1 MAPPAK
7 PKPVRKANPLK
18 NRAPVKAPPP
28 TLVRQAAA
36 GAAAAARQAA
46 AAPTKRAC
54 PNKECSMPTVVDGI
68 CHNCGFIVE
77 ESTIVSE
84 VTFGENS
91 SGAAVVQGSYVSADQ
106 SGARS
111 IGPAFKRAGGGED
124 REATIRD
131 GRRQMQSMGAQ
142 LQISDPTVAAGVQIF
157 KLAAMSNFIQGRRM
171 DMVAAVCLYSAC
183 RKYKPCRVMLIDFAD
198 LVQTNVFKLGHTFK
212 KLHEAITIAKEGIQ
226 PVLPEELIFRFAQR
240 LEFGPLMT
248 KVAEDAIRMVQRM
261 SMDWMVMGRRPSG
274 VCGACLILA
283 ARMNN
288 FRRTITEVV
297 YIVKVTTHTIQKR
310 LEEFK
315 QTPSSAL
322 TVEEFLHNEFL
333 ESAHDPPSFY
343 EKTEEFQK
351 TKKRRKRKGHDGAG
365 QEEDGSADENGESET
380 PSPNKRQKTASSEAA
395 VISATAN
402 EIDSLVE
409 GASSPEPPAQPVIEL
424 RRDADGFAIPPQPTQ
439 SHDIPIDPALIDN
452 AIEDQSGTS
461 LEKLNDEFNDTP
473 IPVEEDEEGDDD
485 VDISALA
492 ATLAAPATKK
502 RKRVQKDIMVPEE
515 WSTAESVLENQI
527 NEIISDP
534 NAIHQAENFAHE
546 NQINEMISD
555 PNTIHHAQNFA
566 QAQVKVAARMEAEE
580 VENPRKE
587 ISMDV
592 HIGEDEFEDDPEV
605 QNCLL
610 SAADVARKEKV
621 WVNANKDWL
630 RKQQLKLWAKKEAEN
645 GPPKARRN
653 RKKKPR
659 IGEGQT
665 SAASSPGEAAV
676 NALKLRAFSK
686 KINYDAIHSLFS
698 DGPNKRSDK
707 NALGS
712 AGTSRITS
720 RAGSELGDSD
730 TESIASSAAP
740 SVSDSISSSAV
751 GENISMIRTA
761 ESRSSRS
768 AKARARAK
776 AKANAEEAAKKVAQI
791 EEDDEDMDDDDYIKP
806 PTAAEPAPTE
816 EDEEEDWRSSLKKSQ
831 TPAALGD
838 DQEGD
843 DDEEDYDDFGGI
855 EPGGLGDDDT
865 AMGDGTE
872 YGDEEEDYGADD
884 Y

>member
-1 MAPPAK
+1 MAPK
-7 PKPVRKANPLK
+7 PKPQPVRKANPLK
-18 NRAPVKAPPP
+18 NRAPIKAPPP

-36 GAAAAARQAA
+36 GAAAAAARAA
-46 AAPTKRAC
+46 TQPTKRAC
-54 PNKECSMPTVVDGI
+54 PNKECSAPTVLDGI

-77 ESTIVSE
+77 ESSIVSE

-111 IGPAFKRAGGGED
+111 TGLAFQRSGGGED
-124 REATIRD
+124 RESTIRD
-131 GRRQMQSMGAQ
+131 GRRYMQSMGAQ
-142 LQISDPTVAAGVQIF
+142 LLVNDSTIQAGMQIF

-183 RKYKPCRVMLIDFAD
+183 RKTTPCKVMLIDFAD
-198 LVQTNVFKLGHTFK
+198 LVQANVFKLGHTFK

-226 PVLPEELIFRFAQR
+226 PVLPEDLIFRFAKR
-240 LEFGPLMT
+240 LEFGPMMT

-351 TKKRRKRKGHDGAG
+351 TKKRRKRRGHDGEH
-365 QEEDGSADENGESET
+365 QEEDGSGSENGESES
-380 PSPNKRQKTASSEAA
+380 PSPNKRQKTANPEAA
-395 VISATAN
+395 SSSGTATDN
-402 EIDSLVE
+402 QT
-409 GASSPEPPAQPVIEL
+409 ASTPESTPQPAQPAQPPVEL
-424 RRDADGFAIPPQPTQ
+424 RRDADGFVIPPQPTQ
-439 SHDIPIDPALIDN
+439 SHDIPIDPELMES
-452 AIEDQSGTS
+452 AIEEQSGTT
-461 LEKLNDEFNDTP
+461 LEKLNDAFNDAVVP
-473 IPVEEDEEGDDD
+473 AEEEEDEIDAE
-485 VDISALA
+485 IA
-492 ATLAAPATKK
+492 AVIASNPLK
-502 RKRVQKDIMVPEE
+502 RKRVQKDIMVPEP
-515 WSTAESVLENQI
+515 WQSVESQMEK
-527 NEIISDP
+527 EIGEIVSDP
-534 NAIHQAENFAHE
+534 HSLEHAE
-546 NQINEMISD
+546 QY
-555 PNTIHHAQNFA
+555 A
-566 QAQVKVAARMEAEE
+566 QAQVNVAAYMSAAEQT
-580 VENPRKE
+580 NPPKE
-587 ISMDV
+587 ISMDAY
-592 HIGEDEFEDDPEV
+592 IDESEFADDPEV
-605 QNCLL
+605 ANCLL

-665 SAASSPGEAAV
+665 SPASSPGDAAV
-676 NALKLRAFSK
+676 NALKLRSFSK
-686 KINYDAIHSLFS
+686 KINYDAIHSLLGH
-698 DGPNKRSDK
+698 DMLGDK
-707 NALGS
+707 SALGS
-712 AGTSRITS
+712 AATSRITS
-720 RAGSELGDSD
+720 RAGSEMGDSD
-730 TESIASSAAP
+730 NESEMSSVAASTTGSIASSAM
-740 SVSDSISSSAV
+740 
-751 GENISMIRTA
+751 GEDIRVIRGPKPRTRG
-761 ESRSSRS
+761 SRS
-768 AKARARAK
+768 KGK
-776 AKANAEEAAKKVAQI
+776 AKAVPEKVATP
-791 EEDDEDMDDDDYIKP
+791 EPNEDEDEDGDDDDYIKP
-806 PTAAEPAPTE
+806 AAAEPAPTE

-831 TPAALGD
+831 TPAAQGD
-838 DQEGD
+838 EQGFEE
-843 DDEEDYDDFGGI
+843 DEEEYEDFGGI

-865 AMGDGTE
+865 AFGDNTGYGDDDDQDE
-872 YGDEEEDYGADD
+872 YGGDD
-884 Y
+884 YDE

>member
-1 MAPPAK
+1 MAPK
-7 PKPVRKANPLK
+7 PKPPPVRKANPLK
-18 NRAPVKAPPP
+18 NRAPIKAPPP

-36 GAAAAARQAA
+36 GAAAAAARAA
-46 AAPTKRAC
+46 TIPTKRAC
-54 PNKECSMPTVVDGI
+54 PNKECSAPTVVDGI

-142 LQISDPTVAAGVQIF
+142 LQVNESTIAAGVQIF

-171 DMVAAVCLYSAC
+171 DMVSAVCLYSAC

-198 LVQTNVFKLGHTFK
+198 LVQANVFKLGHTFK

-226 PVLPEELIFRFAQR
+226 PVLPEDLIFRFAQR

-351 TKKRRKRKGHDGAG
+351 TKKRRKRRGHDGEN
-365 QEEDGSADENGESET
+365 QDEDGSGSENGESES
-380 PSPNKRQKTASSEAA
+380 PGPNKRQKTANPE
-395 VISATAN
+395 
-402 EIDSLVE
+402 
-409 GASSPEPPAQPVIEL
+409 ASSSSGSTTESQAASTAEPTPTPNPPAQPVVEL
-424 RRDADGFAIPPQPTQ
+424 RRDADGFAIPPQPVQ
-439 SHDIPIDPALIDN
+439 SHDIPIDPELIDS
-452 AIEDQSGTS
+452 AIEEQSGTT
-461 LEKLNDEFNDTP
+461 LEKLNDAFNDTVVP
-473 IPVEEDEEGDDD
+473 GEEEDED
-485 VDISALA
+485 VDISALTA
-492 ATLAAPATKK
+492 SAPAK
-502 RKRVQKDIMVPEE
+502 RKRVPKDIMVPEE
-515 WSTAESVLENQI
+515 WSTAESEL
-527 NEIISDP
+527 
-534 NAIHQAENFAHE
+534 E

-555 PNTIHHAQNFA
+555 PNTIHHAEDYA
-566 QAQVKVAARMEAEE
+566 RAQVLVAAHMVAAEQ
-580 VENPRKE
+580 ENPPRE

-592 HIGEDEFEDDPEV
+592 HIGEDEFADDPEV

-610 SAADVARKEKV
+610 SAADVSRKEKV

-676 NALKLRAFSK
+676 NALKLRSFSK
-686 KINYDAIHSLFS
+686 KINYDAIHSLFAT
-698 DGPNKRSDK
+698 GPNKIADK

-720 RAGSELGDSD
+720 RAGSEIDDSD
-730 TESIASSAAP
+730 TESMSSSVTPSVSGSVASSAM
-740 SVSDSISSSAV
+740 D
-751 GENISMIRTA
+751 ENIPIIRGA
-761 ESRSSRS
+761 QPRVRGSRG
-768 AKARARAK
+768 K
-776 AKANAEEAAKKVAQI
+776 AKAAPKKVATPEP

-806 PTAAEPAPTE
+806 AAAGPAPTE
-816 EDEEEDWRSSLKKSQ
+816 EEEDEVEDWRSSIKKSQ
-831 TPAALGD
+831 TPATHGEDGD
-838 DQEGD
+838 FE
-843 DDEEDYDDFGGI
+843 DEEDYDDFGGI

-865 AMGDGTE
+865 GFGDDTG
-872 YGDEEEDYGADD
+872 YGDDDDYGADD
-884 Y
+884 YDE